1 MALFTFDNRFAM
13 FDATPVENLFL
24 QEYMPRADGDFVKVY
39 LYGLMQCYHPVESAS
54 LEIVARELNMEAR
67 QVENAYNY
75 WERMGLVR
83 RVSDNPPAYAYVN
96 LKQLELNRA
105 QDDDGLYR
113 YADFNSA
120 LQALFGSDRLL
131 HPQDFQVVYDWLENL
146 HLPEEVVLMLVSSL
160 IRLRGKRF
168 VFTKA
173 DKIARE
179 WAEAG
184 VRTEEEAEE
193 MLRQSSARG
202 DAIRQVYRK
211 LGKRHAI
218 SQPDESLYDKWTLEW
233 GFDQKTVLA
242 ACDETTKGAP
252 TFAYVDKVL
261 ERMHAEGIRDEK
273 ALRADQALDASVKE
287 MLREAGMRHVSPS
300 DDSRSLLQGFLAE
313 GFDRETVAL
322 AAQRVARKGGKLDAL
337 ARTLAI
343 WKESGAF
350 TAQAAREYLRRVDER
365 RETRP
370 AAAPAGSRKTEAQQ
384 YTQRE
389 YTREE
394 LDKLFEV
401 L

>member
-1 MALFTFDNRFAM
+1 MALFSFDNRFAM

-54 LEIVARELNMEAR
+54 LETMARELNMEPR
-67 QVENAYNY
+67 QVENAYGY

-83 RVSDNPPAYAYVN
+83 RISDNPPAYAYIN

-113 YADFNSA
+113 YADFNNS
-120 LQALFGSDRLL
+120 LQALFGADRLL
-131 HPQDFQVVYDWLENL
+131 HPQEFEVVFDWIENL
-146 HLPEEVVLMLVSSL
+146 RLPEEVVLMLVSTL
-160 IRLRGKRF
+160 IRSRGKRF
-168 VFTKA
+168 VFKKDEKMA
-173 DKIARE
+173 LA
-179 WAEAG
+179 WAKAG
-184 VRTEEEAEE
+184 VRTAAEAEE
-193 MLRQSSARG
+193 MLRLSGERG

-218 SQPDESLYDKWTLEW
+218 SQPDEELYDKWTKEW
-233 GFDQKTVLA
+233 GFDQKTILA
-242 ACDETTKGAP
+242 ACDETTKGVP
-252 TFAYVDKVL
+252 TFAYLNGIL
-261 ERMHAEGIRDEK
+261 ERMRAQGIRDE
-273 ALRADQALDASVKE
+273 QAMREDMAMDAAVKE
-287 MLREAGMRHVSPS
+287 MLREAGMRSVSPNA
-300 DDSRSLLQGFLAE
+300 DSRSMLENFLAE
-313 GFDRETVAL
+313 GFTRETIVL

-337 ARTLAI
+337 LRTLEI
-343 WKESGAF
+343 WKEAGAKD
-350 TAQAAREYLRRVDER
+350 AAAARLYLQQVDER
-365 RETRP
+365 RETKP
-370 AAAPAGSRKTEAQQ
+370 AARERKVTAQQ